1 MRTINKVLKNKNDNT
16 TLTEIVD
23 HNGKTFRIVA
33 NIKNHSETLTA
44 SVMNS
49 EGVFEFVLGLNDID
63 FIFTASYV
71 SHQPKI
77 VMELE
82 KSVAELKNVIKKV
95 YK

>member
-16 TLTEIVD
+16 TLTEIVE
-23 HNGKTFRIVA
+23 HNSKTFRIVA

-77 VMELE
+77 DMELDR
-82 KSVAELKNVIKKV
+82 SVAEMKKVIRKV